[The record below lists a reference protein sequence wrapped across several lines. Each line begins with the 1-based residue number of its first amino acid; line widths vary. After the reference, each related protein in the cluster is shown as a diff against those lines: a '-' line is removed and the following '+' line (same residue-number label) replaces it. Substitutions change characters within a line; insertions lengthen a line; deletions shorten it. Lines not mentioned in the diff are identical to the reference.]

1 MHWLP
6 LAFAMEFGFGQAFK
20 WSQRRGHYAPV
31 VITTNYLLL
40 SALLALY
47 YLSQGQLTIGGR
59 TALLGLVTGTVF
71 ITAMGT
77 MTYALTQVR
86 ASAVLTG
93 FRLSLIVPT
102 ATSALLWGEPFTAAQ
117 ALGALLAL
125 GALVLMT
132 RDAGDLLHLGNLRD
146 LGLVLLVFGLQGTS
160 LTCLRWVEYAAL
172 SDDQPKFLMVTGLVA
187 GTWGT
192 LLLLLKRRR
201 PQRGEIATGAGI
213 GVYNMAALIVI
224 LTALSQV
231 PGTIFFPLMG
241 CTVVVLDNL
250 AARFLWREPWAPTTL
265 AGVALAL
272 TAILVVL

>member
-1 MHWLP
+1 MVSPRKEHSGATKALRKWHKRCRDPKKSADDILD
-6 LAFAMEFGFGQAFK
+6 LALKALDDSHGGG
-20 WSQRRGHYAPV
+20 R
-31 VITTNYLLL
+31 
-40 SALLALY
+40 ALLA
-47 YLSQGQLTIGGR
+47 R
-59 TALLGLVTGTVF
+59 
-71 ITAMGT
+71 
-77 MTYALTQVR
+77 
-86 ASAVLTG
+86 
-93 FRLSLIVPT
+93 
-102 ATSALLWGEPFTAAQ
+102 
-117 ALGALLAL
+117 

-201 PQRGEIATGAGI
+201 PQRGEIATGAGS
-213 GVYNMAALIVI
+213 GVYNMVALIVI

-272 TAILVVL
+272 MAILVVL